1 MVPELCKFKVL
12 GFRILLQFFDMITDQ
27 FTMGYYNNFNNIFLK
42 KYKEISEIK
51 KIIDVFFYF

>member
-51 KIIDVFFYF
+51 KIINVFFYF